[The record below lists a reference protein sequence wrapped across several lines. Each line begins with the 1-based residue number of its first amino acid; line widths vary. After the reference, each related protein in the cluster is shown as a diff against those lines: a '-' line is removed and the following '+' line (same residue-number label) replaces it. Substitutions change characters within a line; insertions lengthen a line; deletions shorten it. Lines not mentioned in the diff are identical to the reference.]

1 MKPRTRHLILQHS
14 RAFVT
19 RRRSLK
25 QKWNT
30 EINEPRDKN
39 QNNNKETAKT
49 NSFQNDAASLN
60 ILNKRC
66 RFLFNLSCHHQSA
79 VTNIIKQVGI

>member
-49 NSFQNDAASLN
+49 NSFQIQNDAASLN

-66 RFLFNLSCHHQSA
+66 RFLFNLNCHYQSA
-79 VTNIIKQVGI
+79 VTTKLRLQ